1 MAFINETLRTLAL
14 LLPEHDPSITRW
26 FVKQQNNVI
35 KRGKLPLD
43 PSARECGQLKV
54 EERQMD
60 DFDYWHDRLVILT
73 QVFDE
78 AEPSTIRQWWNDRR
92 KRVQWYTFWVA
103 AVVLGLTVFFGVV
116 QSIEGALQVYVAYSQ
131 TSSVSLGI

>member
-1 MAFINETLRTLAL
+1 MAFIDETLRTLAL

-26 FVKQQNNVI
+26 FVKQQNNVL

-60 DFDYWHDRLVILT
+60 DFDYWHDRLVILK

-92 KRVQWYTFWVA
+92 KWVA
-103 AVVLGLTVFFGVV
+103 ALVLGLTVFFGVV